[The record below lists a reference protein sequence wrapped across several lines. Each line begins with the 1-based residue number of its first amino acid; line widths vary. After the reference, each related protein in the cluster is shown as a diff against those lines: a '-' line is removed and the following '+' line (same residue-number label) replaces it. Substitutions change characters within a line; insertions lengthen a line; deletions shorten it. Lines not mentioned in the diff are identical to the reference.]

1 MARVERLEAE
11 QRSGST
17 GDGFLLSAC
26 TSCTHMLV
34 NLSFSEFP
42 LRNTSVLALCRK
54 PGLSLPFLL
63 GLPTSLSQLSSDRR
77 AALRG
82 TSHEVLSVLFS
93 TQRPRQWGSHL
104 VLCHLGFT
112 PLLSGGQLGATW
124 WLHRGLPAALL
135 AGSVVAAG
143 RPGHRRGK
151 GGSGNRNKIKEKIN
165 CFICISGREARA
177 RLGSGGRRVEVIL
190 GWALRVVQA
199 PQRPQ
204 PKDGSLVACKI
215 SLSLAA
221 AGLLRRDLCP
231 SGGRL
236 GSHRLEVL

>member
-1 MARVERLEAE
+1 M
-11 QRSGST
+11 
-17 GDGFLLSAC
+17 
-26 TSCTHMLV
+26 TSPVGLPPRP
-34 NLSFSEFP
+34 LSFGVH
-42 LRNTSVLALCRK
+42 TSA
-54 PGLSLPFLL
+54 F
-63 GLPTSLSQLSSDRR
+63 
-77 AALRG
+77 RG
-82 TSHEVLSVLFS
+82 S
-93 TQRPRQWGSHL
+93 
-104 VLCHLGFT
+104 
-112 PLLSGGQLGATW
+112 
-124 WLHRGLPAALL
+124 
-135 AGSVVAAG
+135 AGCYVVAAPRAASRSPAG
-143 RPGHRRGK
+143 SLVAAGKPGHRRGK

-165 CFICISGREARA
+165 CFICISGREAGA

-204 PKDGSLVACKI
+204 PEDGSLVACKI